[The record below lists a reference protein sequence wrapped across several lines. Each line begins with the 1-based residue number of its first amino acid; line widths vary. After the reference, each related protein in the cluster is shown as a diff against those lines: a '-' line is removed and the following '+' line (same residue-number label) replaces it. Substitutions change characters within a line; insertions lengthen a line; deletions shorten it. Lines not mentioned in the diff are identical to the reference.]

1 MQLSGINNCTM
12 TTSFQYYVTVG
23 AGVDSHDVTTNP
35 DLTGAEFVSMGPAN
49 DAKVEFYNFVDRTET
64 LAEARAAKLVPL
76 ATFSYNEAVNPAI
89 TTGTTQITIPSNNTQ
104 GTSADLF
111 QSLSGNADITLQLPQ
126 CVVNVPNGAIE
137 DGAPTEFLITLED
150 RTTFSVVRDAGGS
163 ITSSP
168 LGHGSDK
175 LGGRERGLRNSDGF

>member
-1 MQLSGINNCTM
+1 M

-49 DAKVEFYNFVDRTET
+49 DGKTEFYNFVGRTET
-64 LAEARAAKLVPL
+64 LAEARAANLVPQ
-76 ATFSYNEAVNPAI
+76 ATFSYNEAVNPAS
-89 TTGTTQITIPSNNTQ
+89 TTGVTQITVGPDATQ
-104 GTSADLF
+104 GTSAELF
-111 QSLSGNADITLQLPQ
+111 GYMSGNAVNTLQLPQ
-126 CVVNVPNGAIE
+126 CVIDVPNGAIE
-137 DGAPTEFLITLED
+137 NGAPTEFLITLED
-150 RTTFSVVRDAGGS
+150 RTTFSIVWDGLTAV
-163 ITSSP
+163 SSP